1 VSKVPRR
8 THTENLLLLFIRLA
22 EQAHRNVL
30 FILFPDSSRGFYA
43 ALPAYVMVLHRSS
56 FQAAGRFMFSIL
68 RFVLIVGAIFYYS
81 PVRQQ
86 GEGTAAVEAFLT
98 PKKSQPAAGGPAS
111 GADNAGHLE
120 TVWKALPDSAKQAV
134 VDRILTTSGFPV
146 AGSTKSSDTLRPED
160 REPAASKP
168 RT

>member
-1 VSKVPRR
+1 LTKAAHSK
-8 THTENLLLLFIRLA
+8 
-22 EQAHRNVL
+22 VL
-30 FILFPDSSRGFYA
+30 FILFPDSARGFYA

-56 FQAAGRFMFSIL
+56 FQATGRFMFSIL
-68 RFVLIVGAIFYYS
+68 RFILIVGAIFYYS

-98 PKKSQPAAGGPAS
+98 PKKSQPAAGGPAP
-111 GADNAGHLE
+111 GTDNAGHLE
-120 TVWKALPDSAKQAV
+120 TVWKALPDGAKQAV
-134 VDRILTTSGFPV
+134 VDKILTTSGFPIT
-146 AGSTKSSDTLRPED
+146 GSARSSDTLRPED